1 MTGIDFDFARY
12 IAARRGQVEQRAR
25 EGAAYAFAGE
35 RRMRRALSSAA
46 PVTIALEAT
55 TRLWKNVAKTE
66 LLGSS
71 VKVTDQQFP
80 RIYQA
85 AHRAGEAL
93 HVRPPPIY
101 VARTGNLTAKALGTE
116 DDAYVVV
123 SAQLAEALDDAELTA
138 AMAHELAHIQNS
150 HVLYGTALHYLTT
163 SAIMFVRWV
172 VQPAIMT
179 LQAWSRRAEITCD
192 RAMLLATHDLDVAL
206 ATMVKMTLGLE
217 RGTPFD
223 IADYLKELPDQR
235 RGVGR
240 YAEMFR
246 SNPYLPKRVQALRLF
261 AGSAFY
267 GQQIGDR
274 ETRTMSAEELDK
286 KVAAI
291 VSVI

>member
-1 MTGIDFDFARY
+1 MIGIDFDFARY
-12 IAARRGQVEQRAR
+12 VAVRRGQVEQRAR
-25 EGAAYAFAGE
+25 EGAAYSFAGE
-35 RRMRRALSSAA
+35 RRMRRALSSMR
-46 PVTIALEAT
+46 PVTMALEAT

-93 HVRPPPIY
+93 NMRPPPIY
-101 VARTGNLTAKALGTE
+101 AARAGGITCKALGTE

-123 SAQLAEALDDAELTA
+123 SARLAETLDDAELTA

-179 LQAWSRRAEITCD
+179 LQAWSRRAEITSD
-192 RAMLLATHDLDVAL
+192 RAMLLAARDLDVAL
-206 ATMVKMTLGLE
+206 ATMVKLTLGID
-217 RGTPFD
+217 RSTPFD
-223 IADYLKELPDQR
+223 VADYLKELPESK

-240 YAEMFR
+240 YAELFR

-261 AGSAFY
+261 AESAYY
-267 GQQIGDR
+267 GRHIGDV
-274 ETRTMSAEELDK
+274 EGRTLGAEDLDK

>member
-1 MTGIDFDFARY
+1 MIGIDFDFARY
-12 IAARRGQVEQRAR
+12 VAVRRGQVEQRAR
-25 EGAAYAFAGE
+25 EGAAYSFAGE
-35 RRMRRALSSAA
+35 RRMRRALSSAK
-46 PVTIALEAT
+46 PVTMAIEAT
-55 TRLWKNVAKTE
+55 TRLWKNVAKAE

-80 RIYQA
+80 RLWQA
-85 AHRAGEAL
+85 AQRAGEAL
-93 HVRPPPIY
+93 HMRPPPIY
-101 VARTGNLTAKALGTE
+101 VARGGLTAKALGTD

-123 SAQLAEALDDAELTA
+123 SAQLADSLDDAELTA

-163 SAIMFVRWV
+163 SAVMFVRWV

-192 RAMLLATHDLDVAL
+192 RAMLLATRDLDVSL
-206 ATMVKMTLGLE
+206 STMVKTTLGLDKS
-217 RGTPFD
+217 TPFD
-223 IADYLKELPDQR
+223 VADYLKELPETR

-261 AGSAFY
+261 SESAFY
-267 GQQIGDR
+267 GRHIGDP
-274 ETRTMSAEELDK
+274 EGRTLGAEELDK